1 MGSRDT
7 TALSSVGDAVRTLA
21 NAGHPPSPS
30 VLYDRG
36 HATAT
41 GSGSLQTGS
50 ASPPT
55 GNVSPAQDVDCA
67 GALVVP
73 EAGVAPA
80 PLPSL
85 TPHQQMLSSGAGAL
99 LVCLF
104 MTPLDVVK
112 IRQVRVPVTVYGV
125 RSRTFKHT
133 ELDIIV
139 PVLTRYRFVRYI

>member
-21 NAGHPPSPS
+21 SAGHPPSPT

-36 HATAT
+36 LATATESGLPPTGSASPQTGSWSPPT
-41 GSGSLQTGS
+41 GSGSL
-50 ASPPT
+50 PT

-112 IRQVRVPVTVYGV
+112 IRQVPYMFMG
-125 RSRTFKHT
+125 SDQSNGDYK
-133 ELDIIV
+133 
-139 PVLTRYRFVRYI
+139 

>member
-21 NAGHPPSPS
+21 SSGHPPSPS
-30 VLYDRG
+30 VLYDRSL
-36 HATAT
+36 ATAT
-41 GSGSLQTGS
+41 GSGSPPTGS
-50 ASPPT
+50 ASLPT
-55 GNVSPAQDVDCA
+55 GNVSTAQDVDCA

-112 IRQVRVPVTVYGV
+112 IRQVSVYGV
-125 RSRTFKHT
+125 ISGTVKHT
-133 ELDIIV
+133 ELERIV
-139 PVLTRYRFVRYI
+139 KVTA